1 MNAEEFWYSI
11 SPERFHVRFIS
22 KNKLYVDGDP
32 SPLSMCVFV
41 DNSMCG
47 MSAFRIRFGIYRWA
61 CTNGMISGLK
71 EFEIVREMHKG
82 KKEYVEIVAKAL
94 EDVPKYEQM
103 LLNMVKKASTTEAS
117 IYNLDNEK
125 AKVYL
130 QKKLS
135 VGREAADKILTSFKL
150 YGGKSKWDLT
160 NAITDYAHNVN
171 LDDRINLEAKAL
183 MVA

>member
-1 MNAEEFWYSI
+1 MYSSAE
-11 SPERFHVRFIS
+11 
-22 KNKLYVDGDP
+22 NLYHIIHH
-32 SPLSMCVFV
+32 L
-41 DNSMCG
+41 N
-47 MSAFRIRFGIYRWA
+47 
-61 CTNGMISGLK
+61 L
-71 EFEIVREMHKG
+71 
-82 KKEYVEIVAKAL
+82 
-94 EDVPKYEQM
+94 M

-160 NAITDYAHNVN
+160 NAITDYP
-171 LDDRINLEAKAL
+171 
-183 MVA
+183 